1 MATLKLEI
9 VTPEEKIYSED
20 VEMVTLPGSEG
31 ELGVYPK
38 HVPLLTTLVPGE
50 LRVLKNGR
58 ETAMAIGEGFVEI
71 KADAVSV
78 LTDMALESEKIDI
91 ATAEAAVERAKA
103 AMKEDQTARTGGCHS
118 SVAAK
123 SACPVARQ
131 TPPPPRVNEGRSF
144 RAKSRNPVALSF
156 GLQRGILRLRFA
168 PLRMTSPDIL
178 GIIAGNGVYPRLLAD
193 GARRAGVEKIVAA
206 AFTDETDPVLE
217 RHVNVLEWMRVG
229 QLGRLLK
236 FFRSQDIHHAIMA
249 GQIAP
254 KNLFDLRPDL
264 KALMLLGKLKE
275 RNAESIFAAI
285 ADELAKVE
293 VDLLPATTF
302 LEDSLARPGLIAGPK
317 LSPRQEHDVELG
329 WNAAKEIARLDI
341 GQTIIIKNGT
351 IVAVEAL
358 EGTNEAIKRG
368 GTLAREGAVM
378 VKVSKPNQDM
388 RFDVP
393 VIGVETVRIAAES
406 GVRVIAVEAG
416 KTLLLE
422 RDAVIAL
429 ANGSNMSVV
438 AR

>member
-1 MATLKLEI
+1 
-9 VTPEEKIYSED
+9 
-20 VEMVTLPGSEG
+20 
-31 ELGVYPK
+31 
-38 HVPLLTTLVPGE
+38 
-50 LRVLKNGR
+50 
-58 ETAMAIGEGFVEI
+58 
-71 KADAVSV
+71 
-78 LTDMALESEKIDI
+78 
-91 ATAEAAVERAKA
+91 
-103 AMKEDQTARTGGCHS
+103 
-118 SVAAK
+118 
-123 SACPVARQ
+123 
-131 TPPPPRVNEGRSF
+131 
-144 RAKSRNPVALSF
+144 VALSF

-168 PLRMTSPDIL
+168 PLRMTSPDNL

-193 GARRAGVEKIVAA
+193 AAQKAGVKKTIAA
-206 AFTDETDPVLE
+206 AFTGETDPELAQ
-217 RHVNVLEWMRVG
+217 HVDLIEWMRVG

-236 FFRSQDIHHAIMA
+236 FFRNQGIHHAIMA

-285 ADELAKVE
+285 ADELAKVDI
-293 VDLLPATTF
+293 DLLPATTF
-302 LEDSLARPGLIAGPK
+302 IEDWLAQSGLIAGPE

-368 GTLAREGAVM
+368 GSLAREGVVM

-393 VIGVETVRIAAES
+393 VIGLETVRIAAES
-406 GVRVIAVEAG
+406 GIRVIAVEAG